1 MTLAGNDEA
10 LNCYLAAFLEDPY
23 SVDRQSIKNRKIND
37 LLISL
42 HYDAMDDIE
51 EIEEPAWLPVWGWLQ
66 GIFPLPLQA
75 APDYNQPEAALFEA
89 QLAEDCCSVPR
100 IWFQMLTYAEKL
112 RVMYRDDRELAAVRR
127 LMKKTSGF
135 MFDCYLEKVSG
146 RR

>member
-1 MTLAGNDEA
+1 MTSTFGQWTQVAYGT
-10 LNCYLAAFLEDPY
+10 
-23 SVDRQSIKNRKIND
+23 VGT
-37 LLISL
+37 
-42 HYDAMDDIE
+42 
-51 EIEEPAWLPVWGWLQ
+51 V
-66 GIFPLPLQA
+66 
-75 APDYNQPEAALFEA
+75 FEA